1 MKNVHIKKSLK
12 KDIIYYLDS
21 KMYLSLYFNIYNDE
35 SDTTEWLIWSD
46 LIWYFIEWLLFSQTS
61 VVEMMVHL

>member
-35 SDTTEWLIWSD
+35 SDTTE
-46 LIWYFIEWLLFSQTS
+46 
-61 VVEMMVHL
+61 